1 MISFRFGPEDLGRVR
16 FAVSPLFELASSLDV
31 LRDPAAHSLHQPW
44 ARAARAHVGE
54 LDFWPLDAALP
65 DYGYCYR
72 PDFITPPP
80 ERPVADLADELDRV
94 RATPLEQVARELAW
108 AYPRGL
114 PPAARALLEDQGR
127 DRLVDA
133 MAAYFDRALAPSWP
147 AIKAL
152 LEADIAAR
160 ASQLAAAGPLAALS
174 DLHPDVAWRDGALE
188 LRRPYEETVELRGR
202 GLLLI
207 PSAFAWPRVWP
218 MFDAPWQPALVYP
231 ARGVGSLWAPR
242 ARPAPDAL
250 SALLGRRRA
259 EILAQL
265 PASTQELAQRFDASP
280 GGVSEHLGVLRAAGL
295 VQRRREGRA
304 VRYVRTEMGDD
315 LARIER
321 AL

>member
-1 MISFRFGPEDLGRVR
+1 VITFRFGAEDLGRVR

-44 ARAARAHVGE
+44 ARAARESVRT
-54 LDFWPLDAALP
+54 LDFWLLDAALP
-65 DYGYCYR
+65 EYGYCYR

-80 ERPVADLADELDRV
+80 DKPVAALEAELDRV
-94 RATPLEQVARELAW
+94 RATPPEQVARELAW

-114 PPAARALLEDQGR
+114 PPGARALLEDKGLA
-127 DRLVDA
+127 RLVDT

-188 LRRPYEETVELRGR
+188 VRRPYEETVELAGR

-207 PSAFAWPRVWP
+207 PSAFAWPRVWA
-218 MFDAPWQPALVYP
+218 MFDAPWQPAVVYP
-231 ARGVGSLWAPR
+231 ARGVGSLWAP
-242 ARPAPDAL
+242 APPAVPDAL
-250 SALLGRRRA
+250 SALLGHRRA

-265 PASTQELAQRFDASP
+265 PASTQELAQRLNASA

-304 VRYVRTEMGDD
+304 VRYVRTEIGEE
-315 LARIER
+315 LARI
-321 AL
+321 